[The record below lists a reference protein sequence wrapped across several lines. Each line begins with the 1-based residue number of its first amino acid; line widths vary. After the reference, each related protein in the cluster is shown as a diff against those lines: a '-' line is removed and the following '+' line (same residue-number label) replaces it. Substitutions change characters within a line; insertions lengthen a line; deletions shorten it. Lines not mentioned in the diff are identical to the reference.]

1 MKIMYVFYLIVFGL
15 FYSCKEQVVEQLPDE
30 QGIITNTTQNN
41 PGLVGGSCIPGTNT
55 YQSCVQFKS
64 NSSVASI
71 VHTCLPDGKSQISS
85 ECMVQSCQPGFT
97 NINNVCVQSQCSPYS
112 RTTENCT
119 AEVSGAASA
128 TRQVVCSG
136 QGFVQ
141 SYGVCEISSCLPS
154 HYRQGNACR
163 PKVCTQSEEKIDCS
177 HLKDNSSKASITKIC
192 NAEGSSVTMGSCQ
205 VEACLPGYVKAGNQC
220 VPKVCEPNL
229 PPEEISCTNLV
240 PNSMIAIRTATCN
253 TIGNYKTYSSC
264 NLVQCRNGFKKD
276 GNTCIPLA
284 CTPNE
289 VKTISCAGE
298 IPNARTA
305 SKQQICNSS
314 GSNATY
320 STCELKGCLNGFM
333 LSNDG
338 KSCIP
343 QVCIPNNQ
351 RVESCSIAN
360 ASSAQEIFQCN
371 SNGSAETLQ
380 TSCTVKSCITGF
392 VQDGNSCI
400 SKVCE
405 PYQITSRS
413 CNKNNA
419 ANAFAN
425 FQCNSEGTSETQVG
439 ECVIANCNANYHLDT
454 NTNTCVQNVCSPNS
468 QRTETSCHVAGT
480 MGIASSSRVLTCNPQ
495 GSGET
500 AGQCNIVCSSGFK
513 LNNLGNACVAS
524 SEETPG
530 DNGNSQ
536 YKVVDFLPAPSQ
548 EKMTCKQWL
557 AENGQSP
564 PNSYDFRSIE
574 INITSGNSDIPN
586 TENCAYEVKMK
597 GSSTVYCESKS
608 FDMSTFQGTWDLYS
622 IIKPVAECKLSST
635 KKLQTN
641 VFISDLNDNGGD
653 DNGNEDNGNGG
664 NENNESGTRFIDLAN
679 WSPQLIPAS
688 ATKILCKDWLQA
700 NNITITNANQIRTH
714 KWLSGSNYD
723 LPETKKC
730 AYKIQY
736 TAGGETFC
744 ESRSWDDLDFRNGLW
759 EQLYSIKPTKFC
771 DTQNGNT
778 NTRYKTSALFIEN
791 NDSNDEETEPNSNV
805 VTEWIDFGQAENRK
819 IVFDSNSSTHAYA
832 AEGQSCSEWFI
843 SKQIDV
849 KQMGVVTE
857 YKDGGHL
864 HFWNSK
870 FNGVAYHAQEH
881 KPDRFNQNQCLYR
894 VQFKNG
900 RVHCTEASLTKSFNE
915 VSTSE
920 RNRYKDENGID
931 QVDNIRAVAIC
942 DATQAGE
949 IAEAR
954 NKIAFQQRL
963 QIKLNKARTTRAVLL
978 DDRFFDSIGKAHVPT
993 GNAGESAIEFFVRL
1007 GIDPYMNY
1015 PSKDLFLKITHGDS
1029 YQEKDLADNNL
1040 SFANRMNHKNS
1051 IETGSMTCAYES
1063 VNLSATN
1070 GIPCKQAICNT
1081 KDSNWKPSL
1090 SCSWNWDTNTANV
1103 GGQLRFKFEMGVFDS
1118 KFQTDT
1124 GHSLNSPQKVV
1135 EIGLSSR
1142 SGGTNQTAAA
1152 WLESQGVKFT
1162 ELKTFTENLDPYYA
1176 YMQANNIS
1184 QTGTEYNRLVRENY
1198 CPYEI
1203 RDKGDGTPFTTGA
1216 LKSCVTHL
1224 CNELPS
1230 FNSDTEYVVPV
1241 TSCNQFFTE
1250 GMAFG
1255 TIDTFQSYFKRSL
1268 HIIGNDISGSSNI
1281 NNEDDG
1287 NDGNDGNED
1296 DENGNT
1302 GSRFVDLSNWSY
1314 QLQAPIGNKVLCKN
1328 WLEENN
1334 IIIRMGN
1341 QVRSHKWL
1349 SGKNYDIPVDA
1360 KCAYRIQ
1367 YTAGGETFCESR
1379 SWNDADFR
1387 NGLWGQLYS
1396 IQPVAFCDTQNGNTN
1411 TRYKTSVFNYFVDL
1425 SNWSH
1430 QLTPPT
1436 ANKTLCKD
1444 WLQANNINITNANQV
1459 RSHKWL
1465 SGNNYD
1471 FPDTKKCAYRIQYT
1485 AGGET
1490 FCESR
1495 SWDDVDFR
1503 NGLWEQLYSIQPTT
1517 FCDTQNG
1524 NSNTR
1529 YKTDVFLW
1537 NN

>member
-495 GSGET
+495 GNGET
-500 AGQCNIVCSSGFK
+500 AGQCNIVCDNGFELSSDGST
-513 LNNLGNACVAS
+513 CVTS

-530 DNGNSQ
+530 GGNSTGR
-536 YKVVDFLPAPSQ
+536 YVDL
-548 EKMTCKQWL
+548 
-557 AENGQSP
+557 
-564 PNSYDFRSIE
+564 SI
-574 INITSGNSDIPN
+574 
-586 TENCAYEVKMK
+586 
-597 GSSTVYCESKS
+597 
-608 FDMSTFQGTWDLYS
+608 
-622 IIKPVAECKLSST
+622 
-635 KKLQTN
+635 
-641 VFISDLNDNGGD
+641 
-653 DNGNEDNGNGG
+653 
-664 NENNESGTRFIDLAN
+664 
-679 WSPQLIPAS
+679 WSPQPQTPIGN
-688 ATKILCKDWLQA
+688 KVLCKDWLSA
-700 NNITITNANQIRTH
+700 NGINVSNPEHVRTH
-714 KWLSGSNYD
+714 KWLSGNNYD
-723 LPETKKC
+723 IPDNGKC
-730 AYKIQY
+730 AYRIQY
-736 TAGGETFC
+736 QANGETFC

-759 EQLYSIKPTKFC
+759 EQLHSIQPATFC

-778 NTRYKTSALFIEN
+778 NTRYKTDVFYVGTNEG
-791 NDSNDEETEPNSNV
+791 EGKGEGGETDQNANIA
-805 VTEWIDFGQAENRK
+805 TEWIDFGQAENRK
-819 IVFDSNSSTHAYA
+819 IVFGSNSSTHAYA
-832 AEGQSCSEWFI
+832 AERQSCSEWFI

-870 FNGVAYHAQEH
+870 LNSIAYHAQEQ

-900 RVHCTEASLTKSFNE
+900 RVHCTEASLTKSFEE
-915 VSTSE
+915 VNTSE
-920 RNRYKDENGID
+920 RNRYKDANGVD

-949 IAEAR
+949 IPEAR

-1007 GIDPYMNY
+1007 GINPYMND

-1040 SFANRMNHKNS
+1040 SFANRINHKNL
-1051 IETGSMTCAYES
+1051 IETGSMICAYES

-1124 GHSLNSPQKVV
+1124 GHSLNSPQKAI

-1230 FNSDTEYVVPV
+1230 FNSYTEYVVPV

-1255 TIDTFQSYFKRSL
+1255 TIDTFQSYFRRSL

-1281 NNEDDG
+1281 NNEDDENDG

-1328 WLEENN
+1328 WLQENN